1 MRAPRFIGAPF
12 DCPEFGSRTDLLN
25 KMGIVIPTLLRPFVP
40 LVYSVGWVVR
50 GRCVGPLP
58 GHPRDIQ
65 QGIKVF
71 LGFIFLTYLGG
82 RVMKAFTV
90 ITIIALILL
99 VGGGVTAGLIV
110 ASEQSPSE
118 PAPQAAIPLAEPP
131 QAAPSAE
138 TVRPMQSS
146 VVVQQSGGDTPDSD
160 QGRGLTAKPA
170 ASGDGDGQLAIPE
183 KAELKYPNL
192 GSTLDQM
199 AATVEEGEVSAK
211 AAAKDAPVSQEES
224 VAVTIYLSGN
234 VDEVVSFLEDNG
246 GSPRNVGRRLHRSLR
261 AGDAAGADLGAT
273 RRPPGAGNHPAP
285 AGPERLA
292 SHRPIRSVTRSRRR
306 HIKPHNSGGLG
317 DESPNVPR

>member
-1 MRAPRFIGAPF
+1 
-12 DCPEFGSRTDLLN
+12 
-25 KMGIVIPTLLRPFVP
+25 
-40 LVYSVGWVVR
+40 
-50 GRCVGPLP
+50 
-58 GHPRDIQ
+58 
-65 QGIKVF
+65 
-71 LGFIFLTYLGG
+71 
-82 RVMKAFTV
+82 MKAFTV

-146 VVVQQSGGDTPDSD
+146 VAVQQSGVETPDSD
-160 QGRGLTAKPA
+160 QGRGLPAKPA
-170 ASGDGDGQLAIPE
+170 VSGDVDGQFSIPE

-199 AATVEEGEVSAK
+199 ATTVEEGEISAR

-234 VDEVVSFLEDNG
+234 VDEVVRFLEDNG
-246 GSPRNVGRRLHRSLR
+246 GSPRNVGEDYIEAYVPVTL
-261 AGDAAGADLGAT
+261 LGQT
-273 RRPPGAGNHPAP
+273 SEQPGVIRVREIIPPQP
-285 AGPERLA
+285 AG
-292 SHRPIRSVTRSRRR
+292 
-306 HIKPHNSGGLG
+306 
-317 DESPNVPR
+317 